1 MLFFQGWDMIVRIG
15 EIKKQIKTQFN
26 IGMEEMD
33 MTFTVRITLSLK
45 KDDYGRGIR
54 VFYKEIG
61 AANEEQAQDFAR
73 QMLVGFLAEGVTV
86 ETEVVYE

>member
-1 MLFFQGWDMIVRIG
+1 
-15 EIKKQIKTQFN
+15 
-26 IGMEEMD
+26 MEEMD

>member
-1 MLFFQGWDMIVRIG
+1 
-15 EIKKQIKTQFN
+15 
-26 IGMEEMD
+26 MED
-33 MTFTVRITLSLK
+33 INMTFIVQITLRPR

-61 AANEEQAQDFAR
+61 AANEEHAQDFAR
-73 QMLVGFLAEGVTV
+73 QMLVGFLTDGVTV

>member
-1 MLFFQGWDMIVRIG
+1 
-15 EIKKQIKTQFN
+15 
-26 IGMEEMD
+26 

>member
-1 MLFFQGWDMIVRIG
+1 MNMI
-15 EIKKQIKTQFN
+15 
-26 IGMEEMD
+26 
-33 MTFTVRITLSLK
+33 FTVRITLSHK
-45 KDDYGRGIR
+45 KDDYGCGIR

-73 QMLVGFLAEGVTV
+73 QMLVRFLADGVTV